1 MDAFPPT
8 NQAAPEEGEEVLA
21 PPTFREPPPSSPV
34 DQSVGRK
41 PKRQVS
47 EKQRLHLQKIRALAI
62 EARRKKALEKSG
74 GVSTGGTAEP
84 EPVTVVENEPDEEP
98 EAIPAPSPPSPAPPR
113 PLTPT
118 AQPSEEDFQRWL
130 KHHEKYKSQKEALQA
145 KEAEEERRL
154 NDLVE
159 QRLQQR
165 LNEQQQP
172 KEKPAHEQVI
182 VTEKEVTSDFD
193 KYRAYY
199 M

>member
-1 MDAFPPT
+1 MEAFPPT
-8 NQAAPEEGEEVLA
+8 NNQAPEEEEILA
-21 PPTFREPPPSSPV
+21 PPTFREPPPQEPAE
-34 DQSVGRK
+34 QSVGRK

-47 EKQRLHLQKIRALAI
+47 EKQRAHLQKIRALAI

-74 GVSTGGTAEP
+74 AVETEP
-84 EPVTVVENEPDEEP
+84 ATVVVKEPQREEE
-98 EAIPAPSPPSPAPPR
+98 EADPTPQPSPPPSPAPPR

-118 AQPSEEDFQRWL
+118 KVPTEADFERWL
-130 KHHEKYKSQKEALQA
+130 EFHQKYESRKEALQA

-172 KEKPAHEQVI
+172 KEKPIEQQVI
-182 VTEKEVTSDFD
+182 VTEKDVTSDFD

>member
-1 MDAFPPT
+1 MDAFPST
-8 NQAAPEEGEEVLA
+8 NNQAPEEEEVLA
-21 PPTFREPPPSSPV
+21 PPTFRGAPPQEPV
-34 DQSVGRK
+34 EQSVGRK

-47 EKQRLHLQKIRALAI
+47 EKQRAHLQKIRKLAI
-62 EARRKKALEKSG
+62 EARKKKALEKSG
-74 GVSTGGTAEP
+74 AVETEP
-84 EPVTVVENEPDEEP
+84 ATVVVKEPQRGEE
-98 EAIPAPSPPSPAPPR
+98 EADPTPPPSPPPSPAPPR

-118 AQPSEEDFQRWL
+118 KVPTEADFERWL
-130 KHHEKYKSQKEALQA
+130 KHHEKYRSQKEALQA
-145 KEAEEERRL
+145 KEAEGEQRL

>member
-8 NQAAPEEGEEVLA
+8 NNQTPEEGEVLA

-47 EKQRLHLQKIRALAI
+47 EKQRLHLEKIRKLAI
-62 EARRKKALEKSG
+62 EARKKKALEKS
-74 GVSTGGTAEP
+74 AAA
-84 EPVTVVENEPDEEP
+84 EPVTVVEKEAEKEEE
-98 EAIPAPSPPSPAPPR
+98 EADPTPPPSPPPSPAPPR

-118 AQPSEEDFQRWL
+118 KVPTEADFERWL

-145 KEAEEERRL
+145 KEAEEEQRL

>member
-8 NQAAPEEGEEVLA
+8 NQAAPEEEEVLA
-21 PPTFREPPPSSPV
+21 PPTFREAPPQEPV
-34 DQSVGRK
+34 EQSVGRK

-47 EKQRLHLQKIRALAI
+47 EKQRAHLQKIRALAI
-62 EARRKKALEKSG
+62 EARKRKALEKS
-74 GVSTGGTAEP
+74 AAA
-84 EPVTVVENEPDEEP
+84 EPVTVVEK
-98 EAIPAPSPPSPAPPR
+98 EAEKKEADPTPPPSPPPPPAPPR

-118 AQPSEEDFQRWL
+118 KVPTEADFERWL
-130 KHHEKYKSQKEALQA
+130 GFHQKYESRKEALQA
-145 KEAEEERRL
+145 KEAEEEQRL

-182 VTEKEVTSDFD
+182 VTEKEVTTDFD

>member
-8 NQAAPEEGEEVLA
+8 NQAAPEEEEVLA
-21 PPTFREPPPSSPV
+21 PPTFREAPPQEPV
-34 DQSVGRK
+34 EQALPRK

-47 EKQRLHLQKIRALAI
+47 EKQRAHLQKIRALAI
-62 EARRKKALEKSG
+62 EARKKKALEKS
-74 GVSTGGTAEP
+74 AAA
-84 EPVTVVENEPDEEP
+84 EPVTVVEKEAEKEEEEP

-118 AQPSEEDFQRWL
+118 KVPTEADFERWL
-130 KHHEKYKSQKEALQA
+130 KHHEKYRSQKEALQA
-145 KEAEEERRL
+145 KEAEEEQRL

>member
-1 MDAFPPT
+1 MEAFPPT
-8 NQAAPEEGEEVLA
+8 NNQAPEEEEILA
-21 PPTFREPPPSSPV
+21 PPTFRGAPPQEPAE
-34 DQSVGRK
+34 QSVGRK

-47 EKQRLHLQKIRALAI
+47 EKQRAHLQKIRALAI

-74 GVSTGGTAEP
+74 AVET
-84 EPVTVVENEPDEEP
+84 VTVGEKEAEKEEEEP
-98 EAIPAPSPPSPAPPR
+98 EAIPAPSPPSPR

-118 AQPSEEDFQRWL
+118 KTPTEADFERWL

>member
-8 NQAAPEEGEEVLA
+8 NQAAPEEEEVLA
-21 PPTFREPPPSSPV
+21 PPTFREAPPQEPAE
-34 DQSVGRK
+34 QSAGRK

-47 EKQRLHLQKIRALAI
+47 EKQRAHLQKIRALAI
-62 EARRKKALEKSG
+62 EARKRKALEKS
-74 GVSTGGTAEP
+74 AAA
-84 EPVTVVENEPDEEP
+84 EPVTVVEK
-98 EAIPAPSPPSPAPPR
+98 EAEKEGADPTPPPSPPPSPAPPR

-118 AQPSEEDFQRWL
+118 KVPTEADFERWL
-130 KHHEKYKSQKEALQA
+130 GFHQKYESRKEALQA
-145 KEAEEERRL
+145 KEAEEEQRL

-182 VTEKEVTSDFD
+182 VTEKAVTTDFD

>member
-8 NQAAPEEGEEVLA
+8 NQAAPEEEEVLA
-21 PPTFREPPPSSPV
+21 PPTFREAPPQEPV
-34 DQSVGRK
+34 EQALPRK

-47 EKQRLHLQKIRALAI
+47 EKQRAHLQKIRALAI
-62 EARRKKALEKSG
+62 EARKKKALEKS
-74 GVSTGGTAEP
+74 AAA
-84 EPVTVVENEPDEEP
+84 EPVTVVEKEAEKEEEEP

-118 AQPSEEDFQRWL
+118 KVPTEADFERWL
-130 KHHEKYKSQKEALQA
+130 KHHEKYRSQKEALQA
-145 KEAEEERRL
+145 KEAEEEQRL

-172 KEKPAHEQVI
+172 KEKPAHEQVT
-182 VTEKEVTSDFD
+182 VTEKEVTTDFD

>member
-8 NQAAPEEGEEVLA
+8 NQAAPEEGEVLA
-21 PPTFREPPPSSPV
+21 PPTFRGAPPQEPAE
-34 DQSVGRK
+34 QSVGRK

-47 EKQRLHLQKIRALAI
+47 EKQRAHLQKIRALAI
-62 EARRKKALEKSG
+62 EARKKKALEKS
-74 GVSTGGTAEP
+74 AAA
-84 EPVTVVENEPDEEP
+84 EPVTVVEKEAEKEEEEP

-118 AQPSEEDFQRWL
+118 KVPTEADFERWL
-130 KHHEKYKSQKEALQA
+130 KHHENYRSQKGALQA
-145 KEAEEERRL
+145 KEAEGEQRL

>member
-8 NQAAPEEGEEVLA
+8 NQAAPEEGEVLA
-21 PPTFREPPPSSPV
+21 PPTFRGAPPQEPAE
-34 DQSVGRK
+34 QSVGRK

-47 EKQRLHLQKIRALAI
+47 EKQRAHLQKIRALAI
-62 EARRKKALEKSG
+62 EARKRKALEKSA
-74 GVSTGGTAEP
+74 TA
-84 EPVTVVENEPDEEP
+84 EPVTVVEKEAEKEEE
-98 EAIPAPSPPSPAPPR
+98 EADPTPPPPPPPSPAPPR

-118 AQPSEEDFQRWL
+118 KVPTEADFERWL

-145 KEAEEERRL
+145 KEAEGGQRL

-182 VTEKEVTSDFD
+182 VTEKDVTSDFD

>member
-8 NQAAPEEGEEVLA
+8 NNQAPEGGEILA
-21 PPTFREPPPSSPV
+21 PPTFREPPPQGPAE
-34 DQSVGRK
+34 QSAGRK

-47 EKQRLHLQKIRALAI
+47 EKQRAHLQKIRALAI
-62 EARRKKALEKSG
+62 QARKKKALEKSG
-74 GVSTGGTAEP
+74 AAA
-84 EPVTVVENEPDEEP
+84 EPVTVVEKEAEKEEEEP
-98 EAIPAPSPPSPAPPR
+98 EAIPAPSPPPPAPPR

-130 KHHEKYKSQKEALQA
+130 KHHEKYRSQKGALQA
-145 KEAEEERRL
+145 KEAEGEQRL

>member
-8 NQAAPEEGEEVLA
+8 NQAAPEEEEVLA
-21 PPTFREPPPSSPV
+21 PPTFREAPPQEPV
-34 DQSVGRK
+34 EQALPRK

-47 EKQRLHLQKIRALAI
+47 EKQRAHLQKIRALAI
-62 EARRKKALEKSG
+62 EARKKKALEKS
-74 GVSTGGTAEP
+74 AAA
-84 EPVTVVENEPDEEP
+84 EPVTVVEKEAEKEEEEP

-118 AQPSEEDFQRWL
+118 KVPTEADFERWL
-130 KHHEKYKSQKEALQA
+130 KHHEKYRSQKEALQA
-145 KEAEEERRL
+145 KEAEEEQRL

-182 VTEKEVTSDFD
+182 VTEKDVTSDFD

>member
-8 NQAAPEEGEEVLA
+8 NNQAPEEEEILA
-21 PPTFREPPPSSPV
+21 PPTFREAPPQEPAE
-34 DQSVGRK
+34 QSVGRK

-47 EKQRLHLQKIRALAI
+47 EKQRAHLQKIRALAI

-74 GVSTGGTAEP
+74 GTAEP
-84 EPVTVVENEPDEEP
+84 EPVTVVEKELQREEEEP

-118 AQPSEEDFQRWL
+118 AQPSEEDFERWL

-145 KEAEEERRL
+145 KKAKEEQRL

-172 KEKPAHEQVI
+172 KEKPIEQQVV
-182 VTEKEVTSDFD
+182 VTEKEVTTDFD